1 MLPVLPSN
9 LRVFKVIKCC
19 NLYFMVNYPVIL
31 RTIGCKANYL
41 NYYTTLQSIKLN
53 GASTIIM
60 IYQLLL
66 IHGGKKKDCWYFIDT
81 CDLVIWVSE
90 SWMYSQFLTKN
101 DKEMKWI
108 VGLVKIWLVKM
119 FCYKDLYICWYSSP
133 PLLRT
138 LLSKATVLY
147 NYQKISDAMR

>member
-1 MLPVLPSN
+1 MSYGYKKKRYIQLNINVQTYKYFQDFGDMLPVLPSN

-66 IHGGKKKDCWYFIDT
+66 IHGGKKK
-81 CDLVIWVSE
+81 
-90 SWMYSQFLTKN
+90 
-101 DKEMKWI
+101 I
-108 VGLVKIWLVKM
+108 V
-119 FCYKDLYICWYSSP
+119 D
-133 PLLRT
+133 
-138 LLSKATVLY
+138 
-147 NYQKISDAMR
+147 IS